1 MKRLRIIVIVLFLL
15 SAVFMEATSLMR
27 VVQEDKSIPVIS
39 VPKELLMLSIAQD
52 SKEVLMQGVTAWDA
66 KDGDLTEHIYL
77 QSISRLKGNQ
87 MEAVYAVCDSDD
99 HVTTASRVF
108 QYYDFAPPRFR
119 LTAPLCYNV
128 GSSIVVKDRL
138 FAEDVMD
145 GDLSDQIRVYTNG
158 LTPYSEGVYPVTFEV
173 TNSFGDTSSITLDI
187 QVKTAT
193 AATPAIH
200 LSEYL
205 VYTYVGD
212 TFDPMEYLMSV
223 DNGRNSDVT
232 VKMPEDGL
240 SEGLNQVV
248 FSCVGEN
255 GMEGTTVLYVMAE

>member
-1 MKRLRIIVIVLFLL
+1 MIVLFLL
-15 SAVFMEATSLMR
+15 SAVFMEATSLIRM
-27 VVQEDKSIPVIS
+27 VQEDKSVPVIS
-39 VPKELLMLSIAQD
+39 VPKETLMLSIAQD

-66 KDGDLTEHIYL
+66 KDGNLTDHICL
-77 QSISRLKGNQ
+77 QSISRLTGNQ

-99 HVTTASRVF
+99 HVTTASRSF
-108 QYYDFAPPRFR
+108 QYYDFAPPRFK

-145 GDLSDQIRVYTNG
+145 GDLSDQIRVFTNG

-187 QVKTAT
+187 QVKAVTAGV
-193 AATPAIH
+193 PVIE

-205 VYTYVGD
+205 VYTYLGD
-212 TFDPMEYLMSV
+212 AFDPMAYLTSV
-223 DNGRNSDVT
+223 ENGRKSDVT
-232 VKMPEDGL
+232 VEMPVGGL
-240 SEGLNQVV
+240 SEGMNQVK
-248 FSCVGEN
+248 FSCMGEN
-255 GMEGTTVLYVMAE
+255 GLEGTTVLYVMAE